1 MKDYEKVDVS
11 EAQLEDLV
19 RRNPGKMEEGL
30 VFVDHQKAAAGGRL
44 DVLMVDSGKS
54 LIVAELKV
62 VEDDGMLVQGLD
74 YYDYVS
80 SHVETYARL
89 YKDHSINPTQQVRLI
104 LVAPEFSQILI
115 NRCRWLDLPISLFT
129 YTCLKF
135 DNEDDVVPVFHEREI
150 PASPEVVT
158 ISSIDD
164 HLSYITDPTVRSNV
178 TSLLEEIKGWKPGYI
193 ALDPI
198 KQYISLKVNNRVFAY
213 LSTRRKHFVVGTY
226 GADGAY
232 KERPVK
238 SSDDLTDVQSMIKT
252 EMERHAK

>member
-1 MKDYEKVDVS
+1 MKNYEKVDVS

-19 RRNPGKMEEGL
+19 RRNPSKIEEGL
-30 VFVDHQKAAAGGRL
+30 TFVDHQKAAAGGRL

-54 LIVAELKV
+54 LVVAELKV

-89 YKDHSINPTQQVRLI
+89 YQHHSINPTQQVRLI
-104 LVAPEFSQILI
+104 LVAPEFSQLLV

-150 PASPEVVT
+150 PASPEVVA

-164 HLSYITDPTVRSNV
+164 HLSYITDTTVRSNV
-178 TSLLEEIKGWKPGYI
+178 TSLLEEIKGWKPGHI

-198 KQYISLKVNNRVFAY
+198 KQYISMKVNNRVFAY
-213 LSTRRKHFVVGTY
+213 LSTRRQHFVVGTY

-238 SSDDLTDVQSMIKT
+238 SADDLTNVRSMIKT

>member
-1 MKDYEKVDVS
+1 MKNYEKVEVS
-11 EAQLEDLV
+11 ETQLEDLV
-19 RRNPGKMEEGL
+19 RRHPGKIEGGL
-30 VFVDHQKAAAGGRL
+30 VFVDHQKTAAGGRL
-44 DVLMVDSGKS
+44 DVLMIDSGKS
-54 LIVAELKV
+54 LVVAELKV
-62 VEDDGMLVQGLD
+62 VQDDGMLVQGLD

-89 YKDHSINPTQQVRLI
+89 YKHHLINPTQQVRLI
-104 LVAPEFSQILI
+104 LVAPEFGQLLVT
-115 NRCRWLDLPISLFT
+115 RCKWLDLPISLFT

-135 DNEDDVVPVFHEREI
+135 ENEEDVVPVFHEREI
-150 PASPEVVT
+150 PASPEVVA
-158 ISSIDD
+158 ISSIED

-178 TSLLEEIKGWKPGYI
+178 TSLLEEIKGWKPGHI

-198 KQYISLKVNNRVFAY
+198 KQYISMKVNNRVFAY

-226 GADGAY
+226 GIDGEY

-238 SSDDLTDVQSMIKT
+238 SGDDLTEAKSTIKT